1 MTESRTLRVKADF
14 HTETGRRDS
23 NQDYVGLGAEAPD
36 PVFGHVVAI
45 ADGVSFGNGGRAAAE
60 LTVRGFIDA
69 YYSANPTLGVAR
81 NAARAL
87 GAINTWLHSAGST
100 DEKLRHAATTFT
112 ALVLTGRN
120 AHVIH
125 VGDSRAY
132 LLHDEQLLRLT
143 TDHTVRQPERDHILL
158 RAVGLE
164 PTVRLEHD
172 SVALRAHDRLMLCTD
187 GVHAVLNDERLRA
200 LLLRRRSPAEDAAA
214 IVEAALSAG
223 SQDNTSCAIID
234 VLEVPDLGTQ
244 ELFTQISALPMAT
257 PPAPGQELDGFHI
270 RSLLANGRY
279 SRLLRARD
287 NASGDEVVLKFPQPN
302 VAPASTYHHAFVRE
316 AWVASRLN
324 SPYIGA
330 TIDLPAGRQTCL
342 YSAMPYYEGETLE
355 ARLSRK
361 PAVSFDEGLSIA
373 LRLTRAIAALH
384 RAGIIHRDIKP
395 DNVLLASG
403 GGLRLI
409 DLGVVRL
416 PMLEEIPGS
425 DIPGTPSYMAPELF
439 DGQSGDEAS
448 DQYALAVTLYRMFS
462 GKYPYGEIEPFSKPR
477 FGKAVPLTS
486 HRPDLPAWL
495 GHVLSTALSA
505 DPAARYG
512 DVLELSME
520 LESGIAR
527 ATPIVLRKL
536 SLYER
541 NPLRFWQVV
550 SAILLLLLLASLMK
564 HGS

>member
-1 MTESRTLRVKADF
+1 LSETRTLRVKADF
-14 HTETGRRDS
+14 HTAAGRRDS
-23 NQDYVGLGAEAPD
+23 NQDYVGLGEAG
-36 PVFGHVVAI
+36 PVLGRVAAI

-69 YYSANPTLGVAR
+69 YCSANPTLGVAR

-87 GAINTWLHSAGST
+87 AAINTWLHAAGAT
-100 DEKLRHAATTFT
+100 DEKLRNAATTFT
-112 ALVLTGRN
+112 ALVFAGRN

-132 LLHDEQLLRLT
+132 LLHDEQLARLT

-158 RAVGLE
+158 RAVGMEATL
-164 PTVRLEHD
+164 RLEHD
-172 SVALRAHDRLMLCTD
+172 SVALRAHDRLLLCTD
-187 GVHAVLNDERLRA
+187 GVHASLPDERLRA
-200 LLLRRRSPAEDAAA
+200 LLLRRRAPAEDAAA
-214 IVEAALSAG
+214 IIEAALDAG
-223 SQDNTSCAIID
+223 SQDNASCIIID
-234 VLEVPDLGTQ
+234 VLEVPELGTQ
-244 ELFTQISALPMAT
+244 QLFSQISVLPMVT
-257 PPAPGQELDGFHI
+257 PPAPGAQLDGFQI
-270 RSLLANGRY
+270 QGVLSNGRY

-287 NASGDEVVLKFPQPN
+287 SISGDAVVLKFPQPN

-316 AWVASRLN
+316 AWVAARLN

-330 TIDLPAGRQTCL
+330 SIELPAGRQTCL
-342 YSAMPYYEGETLE
+342 YSAMPFYEGETLE
-355 ARLSRK
+355 TRLLRA
-361 PAVSFDEGLSIA
+361 PAVSFDEGMSIA
-373 LRLTRAIAALH
+373 MRLTRAIATLH
-384 RAGIIHRDIKP
+384 RSGIFHRDIKP
-395 DNVLLASG
+395 DNVLLETG

-416 PMLEEIPGS
+416 PMLEDFPGA

-439 DGQSGDEAS
+439 DGRPGDEAS

-462 GKYPYGEIEPFSKPR
+462 GKYPYGEIEPFTKPR
-477 FGKAVPLTS
+477 FGKATPLTS

-495 GHVLSTALSA
+495 GHVLSNALLP
-505 DPAARYG
+505 DPAGRYG

-520 LESGIAR
+520 LESGLAR
-527 ATPIVLRKL
+527 ATPIVLRRL

-550 SAILLLLLLASLMK
+550 SALLLILLLASLMT
-564 HGS
+564 HGA